1 MYIFKLID
9 YIAHIIINNEI
20 ICGINK
26 IRNKILSIDF
36 VNFTRTMQHH
46 FVLLNG
52 STLNPK

>member
-1 MYIFKLID
+1 MYIFKHLD
-9 YIAHIIINNEI
+9 YISHIVINSEI

-26 IRNKILSIDF
+26 VGNNILSIDV
-36 VNFTRTMQHH
+36 VNFTRTIQCH